1 MALWSDSFV
10 SYWTNFWNSRKRC
23 CYQKKEKIFFS
34 VEEQHDGKETNSV
47 LYIPVGPDCPLNRG
61 YLEKAKENFLAGE
74 NPPDFQSSCGSL
86 EKDFRGRATLE
97 DLNEI
102 AKEMMGF

>member
-1 MALWSDSFV
+1 M
-10 SYWTNFWNSRKRC
+10 
-23 CYQKKEKIFFS
+23 
-34 VEEQHDGKETNSV
+34 
-47 LYIPVGPDCPLNRG
+47 GPDCPLNRG
-61 YLEKAKENFLAGE
+61 YLEKAKEKFLAGE
-74 NPPDFQSSCGSL
+74 IPPDFQSSCGSL

>member
-1 MALWSDSFV
+1 MCFKKC
-10 SYWTNFWNSRKRC
+10 WNH
-23 CYQKKEKIFFS
+23 QKKFFFS